1 MKRFVCLWI
10 AMILLIYPFS
20 SVPCRTVDAEE
31 TKLIAFTFDDGPS
44 DHTATLLDGLKA
56 CGAKATFFVNGE
68 NGPSLGASKYAGVL
82 KRIVT
87 EGHQLANHTY
97 SHRVPF
103 DSLTGDEMKAEV
115 DGVNN
120 LIFAANGGSY
130 QPLVRTPGGAL
141 STTIYENV
149 EAPIIL
155 WSLDTLDWKH
165 RNAETV
171 YNTIMSGAS
180 DGDVV
185 LLHDIHLTSVE
196 AALRAIPELQKQGYE
211 CVTVSE
217 LFARRGVTLENGKYY
232 TGAPNVG
239 ITAAPYEAPVIS
251 ASLNTV
257 TEKTRVTLSSKTSG
271 MTLYY
276 TTDGSVPTL
285 GSNRYTKPF
294 DVPHGTK
301 LTVAGFDKFAARTP
315 IATRAPNARY
325 AGAFDAVYYA
335 DRYADVKRAFGY
347 NEDRLLAHF
356 LQDGIKE
363 GRQASPAFSV
373 NYYKTRYSDLQAT
386 IGNDNRG
393 YLEHYIVSGIK
404 EGRQASD
411 SFDPVFYRLRYADL
425 RRVFGNDWRAYTLH
439 FVGSGVKEKRDG
451 TGAHVMCD
459 FQTVYNN
466 VDYAAVY
473 DYNDYLERYP
483 TLLAD
488 YVYDEA
494 AMLKNFVEQGI
505 KNGRQGSSDFSVQ
518 SYYRQYDDLRH
529 LYGDNL
535 PQYYYHFIREGKSG
549 GRAGTGYT
557 TPVNDACIYKG
568 VDYSAVYD
576 YQYYI
581 KQHPDVYRS
590 VGDDDEAALRHFVEK
605 GMKKGLRASQ
615 YFDPQIY
622 KARYDDVRDAYGDNM
637 KDYYTHFLTVG
648 FKQGR
653 VAR

>member
-1 MKRFVCLWI
+1 MKRLVCLWI
-10 AMILLIYPFS
+10 AMILFIYPFTS
-20 SVPCRTVDAEE
+20 TSFEEVDAEE

-44 DHTATLLDGLKA
+44 DHTARLLDGLKG
-56 CGAKATFFVNGE
+56 CGAKVTFFVNGE
-68 NGPSLGASKYAGVL
+68 NGPSLGASKYAGTIR
-82 KRIVT
+82 RIVT

-97 SHRVPF
+97 AHRVPF
-103 DSLTGDEMKAEV
+103 DGLTGEEMKTEV

-120 LIFAANGGSY
+120 LIFAAHGGSY

-141 STTIYENV
+141 SNTIYDNV
-149 EAPIIL
+149 AAPIIL
-155 WSLDTLDWKH
+155 WSLDTLDWKY
-165 RNAETV
+165 RNADTV
-171 YNTIMSGAS
+171 YNAIMSGAS
-180 DGDVV
+180 DGDIV
-185 LLHDIHLTSVE
+185 LLHDIHGTSVD

-217 LFARRGVTLENGKYY
+217 LFARRGVALENGKYY

-239 ITAAPYEAPVIS
+239 TTAAPFAAPVIS
-251 ASLNTV
+251 AAFNAVS
-257 TEKTRVTLSSKTSG
+257 EKTRITLSCSTSG
-271 MTLYY
+271 VTLYY

-285 GSNRYTKPF
+285 GSNRYTGSF

-315 IATRAPNARY
+315 LAARAPNMRY
-325 AGAFDAVYYA
+325 TGAFDAKYYA
-335 DRYADVKRAFGY
+335 DKYADVKKAFGY

-356 LQDGIKE
+356 LQNGIKE

-373 NYYKTRYSDLQAT
+373 KFYKAQYPDLKAAF
-386 IGNDNRG
+386 GNDNRQ
-393 YLEHYIVSGIK
+393 YLEHYVTSGIK

-439 FVGSGVKEKRDG
+439 FVGSGTKEKREG
-451 TGAHVMCD
+451 TGEHRMHN

-466 VDYAAVY
+466 IDYAAVY
-473 DYNDYLERYP
+473 DYNDYVEKYP
-483 TLLAD
+483 VLLAD
-488 YVYDEA
+488 LLYDET

-505 KNGRQGSSDFSVQ
+505 KNGRQGSSAFSVQ
-518 SYYRQYDDLRH
+518 SYYREYEDLRRM
-529 LYGDNL
+529 YGDNL
-535 PQYYYHFIREGKSG
+535 PQYYYHFIRKGSSEG
-549 GRAGTGYT
+549 RHGTGCT
-557 TPVNDACIYKG
+557 TPVGYACIYKG

-576 YQYYI
+576 FQYYTEN
-581 KQHPDVYRS
+581 HPEVRRA

-605 GMKKGLRASQ
+605 GMKKGLRGGK

-622 KARYDDVRDAYGDNM
+622 KARYADVRETCGDNM
-637 KDYYTHFLTVG
+637 KAYYEHYLSIG
-648 FKQGR
+648 IKQGR